1 MSTYF
6 YEEQRILYNISLYK
20 TLVNVFRTM
29 ISKESSNLFINFVF
43 LFWEE
48 TVLKNWE
55 SFIYMDE
62 EFKRLLWDLLKK
74 AENNY
79 ASIIDFFLERE
90 FVSVDCAFVYE
101 HQIKMEMKKS
111 SNKPQSCRTW
121 QSILLIFEKLSKMD
135 DHELLLSTLRGI
147 AKICRYL
154 EVSMDEI
161 SSCLFFFE
169 EETLIEIGQILFEC
183 AVNDPSSLSTSADIF
198 MDLLPNF
205 NLKEVTCESF
215 YHLAL
220 ATISLPW
227 KLSQEM
233 KVSDLKV
240 GAKLRKRIQGDKSIF
255 NRQEESKVKLIRLIT
270 LLPPWLTPRWRL
282 GLLQKIWSDSDYIFC
297 ECLISNLH
305 FIIFNIPE
313 ESKIFAEEITSQTI
327 KLGVESLLCA
337 LVNVA
342 PLLICTFSNTNELI
356 FEKNK
361 SDFDLKCLICSKDKP
376 LTCVSPS
383 ISHLIKLI
391 GYSHSSPAQIAKM
404 VNPLSLHVGLTQE
417 TARIWMNFF
426 ENENCIHLYPKYIKC
441 FSKFM
446 GPLKEQLS
454 RLKSNNPDGIVVD
467 LFIALSTL
475 EEMDSEYLIH
485 ELTSLYLNGESHVST
500 FIAAQE
506 FLRSNV
512 IKYKYIILKV
522 GAEMLDSRT
531 LNLLTVLF
539 RSSKSSVFL
548 NQNMHHILPHVVLS
562 KSKKKLEFISTQ
574 SETSLRHLLVEK
586 FQHVFP
592 CIVFHSKGP
601 KEYNTCIKFIETMT
615 KVSLEELLS
624 SKRQRVTTEL
634 LLHMSTYQKKII
646 SALSWLAEND
656 TQCEIPDKKDIR
668 KYIEPKILGVLGF
681 IDNKIS
687 NPNISKERKNKI
699 LESLNELMA
708 YMGPDFIGSV
718 KHKILTILQSVDSY
732 CDSLVQCWKT
742 FVTKALDSLALGTI
756 ICEVLANLVPLL
768 SQNREEVIKIFED
781 IIIKRGKREFREH
794 FHKLYFLPDKD
805 ELADINK
812 VISKENQLPN
822 LPCKDLLRVTAESL
836 ECKNYQVQY
845 QVLSKLKTILR
856 LNVNPVQGLIVSSNT
871 TDPFITSLI
880 FRLVRGLRDVN
891 NDSLRSLY
899 GEVLGE
905 LGAIDPG
912 RLHTLEY
919 GDLDK
924 NENDLDVSLSSNLDK
939 LFAQNLLNNLVHGYL
954 SSEDS
959 GDSDSCAYSIQE
971 ILKKFNVQ
979 PGKNCCLWNSFSDE
993 YKEVLTPFLTSLY
1006 SRTEKC
1012 SFSSYNYSK
1021 CLSFS
1026 EWIANWSCY
1035 LIDKIPRDH
1044 AREIFAVCKPAL
1056 KKDIIVAKFLLPFI
1070 IIEILVQCSMKGIEM
1085 DRIYLETMEVVE
1097 SNSDFKRDALAV
1109 IFSVLDLCNSFLRKR
1124 YELMAGKVK
1133 KLDAPDK
1140 LKAKDLEYSAVSCF
1154 VKRIPSKLMAQSSF
1168 ECQAYIRSLMHFEHY
1183 LSYERNGSLERPE
1196 DLFMLQKLYGA
1207 LDESDFVV
1215 GVSKSRKTDPSLEEM
1230 IHMYEA
1236 TGNYQDAL
1244 AVYESL
1250 SRIRPGMIRC
1260 YLEMDQPNTAY
1271 VLSKSIESDDDDDN
1285 ILNLRLEAAW
1295 RLSKWEDIE
1304 SATIEKPS
1312 WEKDLARLIN
1322 CIRKKDE
1329 TNFYSL
1335 MVESRKRIMEPLAA
1349 CAVGDDLKG
1358 SYAHS
1363 YRYIARLQMLH
1374 EAESIASNY
1383 IFPHKSNQDRN
1394 KNGDL
1399 LLLLRTRLDFGQYSL
1414 VHQESILQLRK
1425 TLFSVALNS
1434 MKESSKSLSLKK
1446 ELIWT
1451 SKMSAKVARKAG
1463 QFQKAFNLLTEAS
1476 KAFGRCNIEILVEE
1490 SKLCW
1495 ARGNANRAIE
1505 ILKKVVDSTTV
1516 DKDNQDKILLISEA
1530 KLLLARY
1537 LDDGA
1542 SLDAESVTA
1551 FYKDARESLP
1561 GYESACYYS
1570 AKFFYKII
1578 GKNYQ
1583 DSDLDS
1589 KGDFVY
1595 HVIILYGKALVFGCN
1610 SLHEALPRILSLWL
1624 DFGARMCSVKPNDGK
1639 LSYESMTTNLDRIN
1653 KVISKMIDKWP
1664 PYYLLTAF
1672 PQLTSR
1678 ICHPHPVCWSN
1689 LKKILIK
1696 TFINCPQHAF
1706 WHMVALS
1713 RSSYELRRQRCAE
1726 VLNGF
1731 GRNERF
1737 PEDSKKFTDGLLE
1750 LCIKQLD
1757 LRATSLKKEMPHFF
1771 RLLTSKDF
1779 SQIMM
1784 PIARNMAMMLPTCS
1798 ETSKSQHNP
1807 FPSGLVYFEK
1817 PDDSLTVMKSL
1828 VRPKKISFW
1837 GSNGKKYSFLCKPK
1851 DDLRRDCRLID
1862 FNNLLNI
1869 LLNKD
1874 PESRRRDLH
1883 IRTYTVFPL
1892 DELNGIIE
1900 WMDNLVLFR
1909 HVLLALYEERI
1920 GSKAIL
1926 KMEDYKLYET
1936 SRTDFDK
1943 NMRSFQALKKRFSP
1957 PVFGEWF
1964 IRNFPDPQTWYAS
1977 RLAYVRTTAVMSM
1990 VCYLFGLG
1998 DRHGENIMFHSKNG
2012 DTVHV
2017 DLNCLFNKGDTLAIP
2032 EVVPFRL
2039 TQNMVHAMG
2048 PLGVEGP
2055 FRIACENSLNLM
2067 RKEKD
2072 VLTSTLRP
2080 FLFDPLLDWMPRHSK
2095 SAKTPSTAKVEAV
2108 NEKAVDA
2115 LKNIERRLNGYVVC
2129 RKKNNRKTPSSMPLS
2144 VSGQVDFLI
2153 NEAMSEDNLSQMYL
2167 GWAPYL

>member
-1 MSTYF
+1 MYSEDVWKLFHKILDNHTSGDDEVDLDGFLVKVPEIIDKFPESFLGLIRPLSTKNPKLFSDILHNSLLGALNESSENDVAVTAKILRLIFDLEPPDLLPELKLHSLPLISLLYLGFDWELDLAIKSEIFETLFLLMSTYF

-20 TLVNVFRTM
+20 TLVNVFRNM

-79 ASIIDFFLERE
+79 ASIIDFFLERDL
-90 FVSVDCAFVYE
+90 VSVDCAFVYE

-183 AVNDPSSLSTSADIF
+183 AVNDPSSLT
-198 MDLLPNF
+198 
-205 NLKEVTCESF
+205 
-215 YHLAL
+215 L

-634 LLHMSTYQKKII
+634 LLHMK
-646 SALSWLAEND
+646 
-656 TQCEIPDKKDIR
+656 
-668 KYIEPKILGVLGF
+668 PKILGVLGF

-979 PGKNCCLWNSFSDE
+979 PETML
-993 YKEVLTPFLTSLY
+993 
-1006 SRTEKC
+1006 EK
-1012 SFSSYNYSK
+1012 F
-1021 CLSFS
+1021 
-1026 EWIANWSCY
+1026 
-1035 LIDKIPRDH
+1035 
-1044 AREIFAVCKPAL
+1044 FAVCKPAL

-1109 IFSVLDLCNSFLRKR
+1109 IFSVLDLLHSFLRKR

-1329 TNFYSL
+1329 INFYSL

-1383 IFPHKSNQDRN
+1383 IFSHKSNQDRN

-1595 HVIILYGKALVFGCN
+1595 HVIILYGKALVF
-1610 SLHEALPRILSLWL
+1610 

-1757 LRATSLKKEMPHFF
+1757 LH
-1771 RLLTSKDF
+1771 F

-2080 FLFDPLLDWMPRHSK
+2080 FYFDPLLDWMPRHSK